1 MDLHHEHQEC
11 LRHREAGFRHFVPEY
26 MAEGIWVKLCKV
38 KSLAIKDGLLEIW
51 GGQFEN
57 AANHTDNAKTLVF
70 VELVHTNFKIYLKIK
85 KIKTIRWQFP
95 LLDGMH
101 KA

>member
-1 MDLHHEHQEC
+1 MDLHHEDQEC
-11 LRHREAGFRHFVPEY
+11 LRHREAGFCHFVPEY

-57 AANHTDNAKTLVF
+57 AADHTDNAKTFVF
-70 VELVHTNFKIYLKIK
+70 VELIHADFKIYLKIQ
-85 KIKTIRWQFP
+85 KIETIRWQFP